1 MQYKEYITFGD
12 NSKGKVLSHGT
23 IRVNESFI
31 LKDVALV
38 SSLHFNLLSVSQLL
52 QDGFEVRF
60 KTGLSRVL
68 DSQGHLVCQ
77 IVPFGR
83 VFRADFSQ
91 SFGSSRCLVAGSS
104 SDLWKWHRRLGHLS
118 FDLLV
123 RLSSLDMIR
132 GLPKLKFEKDL
143 VCHPCRHGKMVA
155 ASHPPVTQVMTTR
168 PGELLHMDTVGP
180 ARVRSEGGKWYVLV
194 IVDDFSR
201 YSWVFFMEGK
211 DEAFSH
217 ARDLILRLQ
226 TELPKNAIRAIR
238 SDNGTE
244 FKNSQFDTFCASLG
258 LEHQFSSPYVPQQ
271 NGVVERKNRT
281 LVEMAR
287 TMLDE
292 HRTPRRYWAEAINTA
307 CHVSNRIFLR
317 AFLKKTSY
325 ELRFGRPPKVSH
337 FRVFGCRCF
346 ILKQGNLDKFES
358 RSSDGIF
365 LGYASHS
372 HAYRVL
378 NLETNR
384 VMETCEVTFDE
395 TMPSSVSVLE
405 RAGDEEMGDS
415 IFVEDD
421 DDADWDDPKP
431 SQPAAPIEP
440 ASTTSAHGLEPSTS
454 TSWGPCEPLPQSTEE
469 APAVDEGEATSSLGA
484 PRHIQRRHP
493 PQTMIG
499 DIDERVTR
507 SKSYHISH
515 FAHSAFVASFEPR
528 DIGHALSNADWVNAM
543 HEELENFE
551 RNQVWVLVPPPP
563 ECHPIGTKW
572 VYKNKQSEDGV
583 VVRNKAR
590 LVAQGFCQKEGID
603 YEETFAPVAR
613 LEAIRILLAFA
624 ASKGFKL
631 YQMDV
636 KSAFLNGYI
645 EEEVYVRQPPGF
657 ENPKYPNHVFK
668 LHKALY
674 GLKQAP
680 RA

>member
-1 MQYKEYITFGD
+1 MQSGGLENTWLVDSGCSRHMTGSSKWFSSLDPMQYKEYITFGD
-12 NSKGKVLSHGT
+12 NSKGKVLSRGT

-77 IVPFGR
+77 IIPFGR

-337 FRVFGCRCF
+337 F
-346 ILKQGNLDKFES
+346 
-358 RSSDGIF
+358 
-365 LGYASHS
+365 
-372 HAYRVL
+372 
-378 NLETNR
+378 
-384 VMETCEVTFDE
+384 
-395 TMPSSVSVLE
+395 
-405 RAGDEEMGDS
+405 
-415 IFVEDD
+415 
-421 DDADWDDPKP
+421 
-431 SQPAAPIEP
+431 
-440 ASTTSAHGLEPSTS
+440 
-454 TSWGPCEPLPQSTEE
+454 
-469 APAVDEGEATSSLGA
+469 
-484 PRHIQRRHP
+484 
-493 PQTMIG
+493 
-499 DIDERVTR
+499 
-507 SKSYHISH
+507 
-515 FAHSAFVASFEPR
+515 
-528 DIGHALSNADWVNAM
+528 
-543 HEELENFE
+543 
-551 RNQVWVLVPPPP
+551 
-563 ECHPIGTKW
+563 
-572 VYKNKQSEDGV
+572 
-583 VVRNKAR
+583 
-590 LVAQGFCQKEGID
+590 
-603 YEETFAPVAR
+603 
-613 LEAIRILLAFA
+613 
-624 ASKGFKL
+624 
-631 YQMDV
+631 
-636 KSAFLNGYI
+636 
-645 EEEVYVRQPPGF
+645 
-657 ENPKYPNHVFK
+657 
-668 LHKALY
+668 
-674 GLKQAP
+674 
-680 RA
+680 